1 MSEQI
6 QKTGAAADRASN
18 TSIFSY
24 GPKGWRMMIFSMFV
38 YFTVPFLAN
47 DSLNI
52 FVPILAEGRQIDP
65 GILYSF
71 NTLAGWVAI
80 PIAFVFSWLLRKS
93 SKICIT
99 FGLLAAI
106 IGCLWFGA
114 ATKGWHAF
122 AIMLL
127 FQIAFNGAVFLG
139 TSNLVANWFPTRK
152 GGAMGWV
159 TIGASLNTA
168 INPTIWTVMIAV
180 LGTGLIGL
188 SGMYRVWAV
197 VLAALL
203 VFMLVA
209 IKDNPEDSGAKP
221 DNDPSISLKQ
231 AQKDRET
238 GNLYRTSSPWTV
250 GRLLACKEVWMI
262 AIASGVIMLITM
274 GIISNWVN
282 IGVANGLTP
291 TGAIRLMAIASVIGA
306 IFSVIWGKVDAMKG
320 VKFACVTFYCIML
333 VAMALWLVPSL
344 PTLFIG
350 SIFVGCSMGAG
361 NNLMASMTASLF
373 GRYDFD
379 KAWGIIYPIHV
390 AIRSV
395 GFMLVGLISTRTGS
409 FRPAF
414 IVMMILAAFAI
425 LVVSQ
430 LKVRMIG
437 RNHVTE
443 EELEAA
449 RAKAKA

>member
-1 MSEQI
+1 MPENNTHRVAS
-6 QKTGAAADRASN
+6 DRAQN

-24 GPKGWRMMIFSMFV
+24 GPKGWRMMIFSMII

-52 FVPILAEGRQIDP
+52 FVPILAEGRQMDP
-65 GILYSF
+65 GNLYF
-71 NTLAGWVAI
+71 LNTIAGWVGI
-80 PIAFVFSWLLRKS
+80 PVAFVFSWLLRKS

-106 IGCLWFGA
+106 IGCLWFGSV
-114 ATKGWHAF
+114 TQGWQAF
-122 AIMLL
+122 CVMLL

-168 INPTIWTVMIAV
+168 INPTIWTIMIAV
-180 LGTGLIGL
+180 LGTGLVGL

-197 VLAALL
+197 VLVALL
-203 VFMLVA
+203 VFMIFL
-209 IKDNPEDSGAKP
+209 IKDNPEDQGANP
-221 DNDPSISLKQ
+221 DNDASITLEQ
-231 AQKDRET
+231 AQRDREI

-250 GRLLACKEVWMI
+250 GKLLACKEVWMI

-282 IGVANGLTP
+282 IGVSNGLTP
-291 TGAIRLMAIASVIGA
+291 EGAIRLMAIPSIIGA
-306 IFSVIWGKVDAMKG
+306 VFSVCWGKVDAMRG

-333 VAMALWLVPSL
+333 VAMLLWLVPSKG
-344 PTLFIG
+344 TLFIG

-395 GFMLVGLISTRTGS
+395 GFGLVGMISARTGS

-425 LVVSQ
+425 IVVSQ

-449 RAKAKA
+449 RAKQK